1 MNPLSLNREQG
12 SQMTEAVETFDP
24 LDQDRRMRSVLIAM
38 QCLMYGSTAQWNKS
52 GGHQKPTGGNRPPGD
67 SKPLHHVWQIT
78 YVMAVGADAREQ
90 VIADAT
96 DALVEAR
103 VRTAPIPQ
111 GETRQEW
118 EERLIKDGEGWPA
131 REVAVRFLTA
141 TREVTKLRMR
151 YERDPHVGKPLEQQA
166 SVAEMIARGLSARQI
181 AFITGKKP
189 SSIQYHVTKSK
200 RAA

>member
-1 MNPLSLNREQG
+1 VR
-12 SQMTEAVETFDP
+12 SQELQLTEITTQDDL
-24 LDQDRRMRSVLIAM
+24 LDQDRRMRNVLIAM
-38 QCLMYGSTAQWNKS
+38 QCLMYGSTTSWQANT
-52 GGHQKPTGGNRPPGD
+52 GHQKPTGGNRPPGD
-67 SKPLHHVWQIT
+67 SQPLHTTWQIV
-78 YVMAVGADAREQ
+78 YVMAVGFDAREQ

-103 VRTAPIPQ
+103 VRTTPIPQ
-111 GETRQEW
+111 GETPQEW

-141 TREVTKLRMR
+141 TRTVTKLRMR
-151 YERDPHVGKPLEQQA
+151 YERDPHMGKPLEQQA
-166 SVAEMIARGLSARQI
+166 SVTELVARGLSARQI

-189 SSIQYHVTKSK
+189 STVQYHVTKAK

>member
-1 MNPLSLNREQG
+1 MQTPA
-12 SQMTEAVETFDP
+12 TEAIDQ

-52 GGHQKPTGGNRPPGD
+52 GGHQKPTGGNRPPGE
-67 SKPLHHVWQIT
+67 SQPLHMIWQHA
-78 YVMAVGADAREQ
+78 YVLAAPQDREQ

-103 VRTAPIPQ
+103 VRTAPVPQ
-111 GETRQEW
+111 GETREQW
-118 EERLIKDGEGWPA
+118 EERLIKDGDGWPA

-151 YERDPHVGKPLEQQA
+151 YERDPHMGRPLERQA
-166 SVAEMIARGLSARQI
+166 TIPELIAKGLSARQI

-189 SSIQYHVTKSK
+189 SSIQYHVTKAK

>member
-1 MNPLSLNREQG
+1 MQD
-12 SQMTEAVETFDP
+12 TETVETIDP
-24 LDQDRRMRSVLIAM
+24 LDQDRRMRTVLVSM
-38 QCLMYGSTAQWNKS
+38 QCLMYGSTTSWQANT
-52 GGHQKPTGGNRPPGD
+52 GHQKPTGGNRPPGD
-67 SKPLHHVWQIT
+67 SKPLHQTWQIT
-78 YVMAVGADAREQ
+78 YVMAIGADAREQ

-118 EERLIKDGEGWPA
+118 EERLVKDGQGWPA

-141 TREVTKLRMR
+141 TREVTKLRIR
-151 YERDPHVGKPLEQQA
+151 YERDPHMGNPLEQQA
-166 SVAEMIARGLSARQI
+166 TIPELIARGLSARQI

-189 SSIQYHVTKSK
+189 SSVQYHVTKAK